1 MNPDKATK
9 IVKAALVLH
18 NMLRSKSPE
27 SYTPAGFADEVV
39 DDNVIDG
46 RLRESNT
53 GSFLESLP
61 VRLKGKIRGIFAEHF
76 YGPGEVPWQ
85 WKCLV

>member
-39 DDNVIDG
+39 DDNAIDG
-46 RLRESNT
+46 RLRKSNT
-53 GSFLESLP
+53 GSFLEPLP
-61 VRLKGKIRGIFAEHF
+61 ARLRS
-76 YGPGEVPWQ
+76 
-85 WKCLV
+85 